1 MQIVAVPAPPQP
13 TDRLALARS
22 FRPEPRNPQQGLG
35 LTEERHAHIYPRDE
49 YIGRAE
55 LCRDAVCLPVLRV
68 VERAPVPVVGSSGLQ
83 PLKNGQ
89 AAQRALPGCRIR
101 VLVIAG
107 QLPGSVA
114 RRPQPGAPAA
124 ELAAAIEDL
133 DGRRRR

>member
-1 MQIVAVPAPPQP
+1 MQIVAAPPSA
-13 TDRLALARS
+13 THTARVALAPS

-35 LTEERHAHIYPRDE
+35 LAEERHAEIYPRDE

-55 LCRDAVCLPVLRV
+55 FRRDAVCLPVLRV
-68 VERAPVPVVGSSGLQ
+68 VERAAVPVVGSSGLQ
-83 PLKNGQ
+83 PVKNGQ

-107 QLPGSVA
+107 QPPGGVA
-114 RRPQPGAPAA
+114 RGPQPGDPAA